1 MNLSF
6 VEKLQE
12 NTTILKLLVALAIIV
27 VLVVL
32 WLIRVFKL
40 KKAMTLRDISLIS
53 LFAALSFILYFL
65 KISLPIFPSFL
76 EMNLSMLPIII
87 IGFILGPIEG
97 VTVVLLRTCLKLPFT
112 STACVGE
119 LADMLIGITVVLTS
133 SIIYDHHKTKKGA
146 IISLVFGSISWV
158 LISVLTNWL
167 INIPFYLALYFNN
180 DVNVLI
186 GLLSMIPNVNESN
199 YMIKYLLFAVVP
211 FNLILSAIVSLITF
225 LIYKKI
231 SFLCKKHIEK

>member
-133 SIIYDHHKTKKGA
+133 LIIYDHHKTKKDKDYQ
-146 IISLVFGSISWV
+146 
-158 LISVLTNWL
+158 N
-167 INIPFYLALYFNN
+167 
-180 DVNVLI
+180 
-186 GLLSMIPNVNESN
+186 
-199 YMIKYLLFAVVP
+199 
-211 FNLILSAIVSLITF
+211 
-225 LIYKKI
+225 
-231 SFLCKKHIEK
+231 

>member
-40 KKAMTLRDISLIS
+40 KKAMTIRDISLIS
-53 LFAALSFILYFL
+53 LFAALSFLFYFL

-119 LADMLIGITVVLTS
+119 LADMLIGIAVVLTS

-180 DVNVLI
+180 DVNGLI